1 MRAHVYNSITLLYS
15 RNYHNI
21 VNQLYILSN
30 LKKKKEK
37 KKPGLQLLKYLYVVI
52 LFLEWKVLLIVGLN
66 GLEGMAS
73 PSNIS
78 LDFHMLNI

>member
-30 LKKKKEK
+30 LKKKKRKEK
-37 KKPGLQLLKYLYVVI
+37 TRAAASKVFICGHSLLRVESSLNTGA
-52 LFLEWKVLLIVGLN
+52 EWVGRY
-66 GLEGMAS
+66 G
-73 PSNIS
+73 
-78 LDFHMLNI
+78 FTK